1 MRQSIP
7 GKNLSRQFRRAVR
20 SEVSSAARTRL
31 MVEQLE
37 DRRVLAAS
45 ILPDTGVTD
54 SEPADLVQSS
64 SVGTDVGVPSQEA
77 GGAAAG
83 LQSSGNSDGPRRSA
97 PQPIG
102 VGSDATLWVEGD
114 QSEVVRTAIPG
125 ELVIGVEAGQDL
137 LGLIEHTRESSLQA
151 PVIMGPLVTDAI
163 LSLEQ
168 SQLDVI
174 HLRFSGSDQL
184 DDIVAFA
191 TEIPGVAW
199 AQPNYQYTGDIMD
212 FIPNDPLFAQ
222 QYHHDLMGNTQ
233 AWDITLGDPS
243 VVVAVT
249 DTGVQVDH
257 PDLAANMWTNDLE
270 ANGLFGV
277 DDDNNGFVDD
287 IFGYDFVADDGDP
300 SPLVAGDDHGTHVA
314 GIVAGVTNNET
325 QVAGTAGGASVMALR
340 ISGSD
345 GGFTSTIMANS
356 FAYAIDN
363 GARIANT
370 SFNINR
376 FVGDST
382 FTSGLQ
388 YYYDGGG
395 LHFNSAGNAN
405 ELNPARQAFEQTL
418 LVAST
423 DANDVRS
430 GFSNYGTGIDVA
442 APGSSI
448 LSTETNSG
456 TGFKSGTSMAAPNA
470 AGAAALIWSANPDYT
485 RDQVAAQL
493 LGTADNIDAQ
503 NPGFVGLLG
512 SGRVNSFAA
521 LTQTLAAPQVESQSG
536 LPVDGSVLQQSEP
549 LGDFTLQFDQIMD
562 PAAVNDPASYELRYA
577 GANGVFDDAD
587 DIVYPVT
594 PTSTYMMGSNST
606 SYTFGSGPFEIG
618 QYRFSLLAEQLVNPF
633 DTPLDGNGDDVGGDN
648 YTVSFEI
655 AMNPFEQI
663 GAPGTLLYGTEITAQ
678 VATAAE
684 VDSYSFDFSANQML
698 SVAVVPTDEGLQPAV
713 EVVGPTGAVLASST
727 ASSAGLAASVSG
739 QAIFEEGSYTVRV
752 SGAGDTVGGYEL
764 AVSLNGE
771 LESESVD
778 GISNDTFATAQ
789 SLESSFMPLSPTA
802 SRGAVI
808 GNDSNVGPSQT
819 LTGVFAPR
827 VLNYSLTDL
836 PIPTGDGFVTVTAFA
851 DLDLSTEFLTLG
863 IENMAD
869 RDIFVDDGAQSQEV
883 VANVAL
889 TLAEINAII
898 ADDQADFSLT
908 PSPLVA
914 QLDGGS
920 WATVQ
925 LSYPVADDF
934 YSFSLGGGQ
943 SATIVVTGDGNP
955 DVQLFDS
962 TETLVAAGRSSAAL
976 DQVINNFTAPVD
988 AGAADYVIKV
998 AGEGDYS
1005 VTVTRGAD
1013 FDTETNNTFET
1024 AQDPTAA
1031 LGFIDATADAVTSV
1045 KTDFPA
1051 IDSLDS
1057 FCGCEPPDTHAA
1069 AGPDHIVEVVNT
1081 SIAVFDKSGNV
1092 LAAPQAFTTFFDS
1105 SIVAG
1110 DTFTFDPVVAYME
1123 DIDRWAVAIL
1133 SGATASAAETDL
1145 LLAVSDSSDPTAGWT
1160 EQHRID
1166 FGGISPGLFADYP
1179 KIGWNADALVLTLNM
1194 FGNSFE
1200 DVNIVTVDKASVMDN
1215 DRSTFTSFLSERPS
1229 QNFTMA
1235 AATMHGSVPGDPMWF
1250 VGQTAFGGT
1259 QSTVRLTRMDNPL
1272 SANPAFSTFLVPVD
1286 TYVGGSLPN
1295 APQPGGTRQTND
1307 SRMLNAEMRDGR
1319 LVAAHTINVGGV
1331 AKATWYEFDVSNPN
1345 APGFTQQATIDPD
1358 LTTATY
1364 FPSVAI
1370 NAAGDIGLT
1379 YMQSSATEFTSMY
1392 VVGQAAGSLPGS
1404 MAPPQLVKA
1413 GNQLFPGSRSGDYS
1427 GITVDPVTD
1436 TFWAA
1441 NEVSLSG
1448 SPDPRWSTHIAEF
1461 SVAAILDTDFYS
1473 FSANAGDALVIETD
1487 LPITGANIPANAF
1500 DPTITL
1506 FAPDGTELASD
1517 DDSLDGRN
1525 ATLSHTAQQTGQY
1538 RVAVTAQ
1545 VPERGEYFVDIQG
1558 ATGVN
1563 PAPEIDS
1570 LSPFDGQ
1577 GLIAFPTTVRIDFS
1591 EALLL
1596 PSVSAA
1602 DVTIGGLPATGMR
1615 FVDGDSFEF
1624 DIDPAANIGDGDYSI
1639 AIAAGA
1645 VTDLQGQSLAED
1657 FTSSFTLDTTG
1668 PTILSTTWNGQA
1680 FPADSILL
1688 DGPLTIDA
1696 IFSESLFTVR
1706 SARTGLKT
1714 PGVGDVVLTNTT
1726 TGDSVNPDNVLF
1738 DPVTLKF
1745 TAGFNQVEPGL
1756 YSVAFVSG
1764 DGAFEDA
1771 LGNDLDG
1778 EPIGPGSDGTPSGD
1792 NTKGGDYTVAFEVDF
1807 VTTESNDFGGIVP
1820 AGSMIA
1826 SSLGNVTRLHDATDA
1841 DGFTFYAN
1849 AGETISAI
1857 AEAQNPAAVA
1867 SIELVGLSAPIT
1879 SSPGGVAV
1887 MSPVVIPADG
1897 FYEMRL
1903 SADRTTDADVQLYRN
1918 AAVELFVGDSSAAN
1932 PLDISDS
1939 FSAVGPG
1946 RYAALAR
1953 TAPGAGDD
1961 VDEFIVD
1968 FTGKSGV
1975 QYDIIL
1981 SGLTADYSGELLE
1994 IIAPDGTLVDTG
2006 SPDPLSSGAAVTNFD
2021 QGILG
2026 FTVAE
2031 EGVYTIR
2038 LTSNNTAGQYSIVV
2052 TDGHAFEVESNNNPS
2067 PTLRSLDG
2075 LSGGVGAVSP
2085 GIETFGEFRDPL
2097 LFSQAVPSGLTLET
2111 FDNTPVPDFQ
2121 VGLCGF
2127 TIDAASNDACYSPG
2141 AIQPG
2146 ITVTAPG
2153 AAQNE
2158 LVVLGTGFIGNL
2170 SPVVGAAAFA
2180 NSTRVDFNPPVSA
2193 FSLELW
2199 INALDLVGYT
2209 VLDPNGNTIA
2219 TSNIFVFDGQP
2230 NFLGFTAEVPI
2241 GAVQFDS
2248 TNGDLVDNVRYGGAL
2263 RDNDLWS
2270 ATYTAGEY
2278 VQLSATALLDDPM
2291 HSPVNA
2297 LDPEIRVV
2305 HPDGSTVV
2313 AQDSDSLDGKNAV
2326 VSFFAPVDGVYTIEV
2341 LGQTGRGEY
2350 LVGAPEDSIAPVV
2363 TDVVVASSTWTGAFV
2378 DIVDGGG
2385 AGAGNGL
2392 GVSLPGASQT
2402 RNLPWQDG
2410 IDRVYVTFSE
2420 DVSASW
2426 VAQNVSLNGTT
2437 AGNIPITLL
2446 EYGVA
2451 GDNVA
2456 TIGIASG
2463 ITNDRL
2469 VLSIADSVTD
2479 ASKNRL
2485 DGEWTTDSSLVSGDG
2500 TQGGR
2505 FNFFFDVLAG
2515 DINNSDAVNLSGD
2528 VLGVFAQN
2536 GMLPANLEEA
2546 YFDFNSSAAVN
2557 VSGDVLGVFALNGS
2571 ILPGPPPMAPGS
2583 LRGAGESGGA
2593 SGGNGGMQPEGEGP
2607 DTFAQNADSL
2617 FASLGDDQLDIQF

>member
-7 GKNLSRQFRRAVR
+7 AKNLSRQFRRALR
-20 SEVSSAARTRL
+20 GDASSSQTRL
-31 MVEQLE
+31 VVEQLE

-45 ILPDTGVTD
+45 ILPDAGLMD
-54 SEPADLVQSS
+54 SDLASE
-64 SVGTDVGVPSQEA
+64 VGGSDH
-77 GGAAAG
+77 AAG
-83 LQSSGNSDGPRRSA
+83 LAAPGGDSSGPGRSA

-102 VGSDATLWVEGD
+102 VGSDATSWIDRDGPD
-114 QSEVVRTAIPG
+114 VVRTAIPG
-125 ELVIGVEAGQDL
+125 ELVVGVEAGQSLLDL
-137 LGLIEHTRESSLQA
+137 FEYTREGSPQA
-151 PVIMGPLVTDAI
+151 PVIMGPLITDTI
-163 LSLEQ
+163 LSLDN
-168 SQLDVI
+168 SQLDVV

-222 QYHHDLMGNTQ
+222 QYHHALMGNTQ
-233 AWDITLGDPS
+233 AWDITLGESS

-257 PDLAANMWTNDLE
+257 PDLAENMWTNDLE
-270 ANGLFGV
+270 ANGLFGI

-300 SPLVAGDDHGTHVA
+300 SPIFASNDHGTHVA

-325 QVAGTAGGASVMALR
+325 QIAGTAGGASIMALR

-345 GGFTSTIMANS
+345 GGFTSTIMANT

-370 SFNINR
+370 SFNING

-382 FTSGLQ
+382 FTAGLQ

-405 ELNPARQAFEQTL
+405 ELNPARQVFEQTL

-423 DANDVRS
+423 DATDSKS
-430 GFSNYGTGIDVA
+430 GFSNFGTGIDVS
-442 APGSSI
+442 APGTSI
-448 LSTETNSG
+448 LSTVTNSG
-456 TGFKSGTSMAAPNA
+456 TGSKSGTSMAAPNA

-503 NPGFVGLLG
+503 NPAFVGLLG
-512 SGRVNSFAA
+512 SGRVNTFAA
-521 LTQTLAAPQVESQSG
+521 LTETLAAPQVKSQSG
-536 LPVDGSVLQQSEP
+536 LPVDGSAIAQSEQ
-549 LGDFTLQFDQIMD
+549 LGDFVLQFDQVMD
-562 PAAVNDPASYELRYA
+562 PAAVNNPASYELRNA

-594 PTSTYMMGSNST
+594 PTSTYMTGSNST

-618 QYRFSLLAEQLVNPF
+618 KYRFSLLAEQMVNPF
-633 DTPLDGNGDDVGGDN
+633 GTPLDGNGDDVGGDDF
-648 YTVSFEI
+648 TRSFEI
-655 AMNPFEQI
+655 VMNPFDQI
-663 GAPGTLLYGTEITAQ
+663 GAPGTLIYGTEITAQ
-678 VATAAE
+678 IAAAAE
-684 VDSYSFDFSANQML
+684 VDTYAFDFNAEQML
-698 SVAVVPTDEGLQPAV
+698 SVGVVPSIEGLQPAV
-713 EVVGPTGAVLASST
+713 EVLGPTGALLASNS
-727 ASSAGLAASVSG
+727 AASAGLAASISG
-739 QAIFEEGSYTVRV
+739 LPLAAEGNYTIRV
-752 SGAGDTVGGYEL
+752 TGAEDTVGGYQL
-764 AVSLNGE
+764 AVSLNAT

-778 GISNDTFATAQ
+778 GVSNDTFATAQ
-789 SLESSFMPLSPTA
+789 SLEPSFMPLSMAA
-802 SRGAVI
+802 SRGAVL

-851 DLDLSTEFLTLG
+851 DLDLTTEFLTLG
-863 IENMAD
+863 IEGLGN

-883 VANVAL
+883 ATDIPL

-914 QLDGGS
+914 QLDAGS
-920 WATVQ
+920 WATIQ

-934 YSFSLGGGQ
+934 YSFSLDGGQ
-943 SATIVVTGDGNP
+943 SATIVVAGDGSP
-955 DVQLFDS
+955 DVQLFDAS
-962 TETLVAAGRSSAAL
+962 ETLLAVGRSSAAL
-976 DQVINNFTAPVD
+976 DQVINNFTAPD
-988 AGAADYVIKV
+988 SAGTEEYVIKI
-998 AGEGDYS
+998 AGEGNYS

-1031 LGFIDATADAVTSV
+1031 LGFIDATADAVTSI
-1045 KTDFPA
+1045 KTEFPG

-1069 AGPDHIVEVVNT
+1069 VGLNHVVEVVNT
-1081 SIAVFDKSGNV
+1081 SIAMFDKSGNV
-1092 LAAPQAFTTFFDS
+1092 VSAPQAFTTFFDS

-1145 LLAVSDSSDPTAGWT
+1145 LLAVSDSADPTAGWT

-1166 FGGISPGLFADYP
+1166 FGGVSPGLFADYP
-1179 KIGWNADALVLTLNM
+1179 KIGWNADALVVTLNM

-1200 DVNIVTVDKASVMDN
+1200 DVNIVTVDKASVTDN
-1215 DRSTFTSFLSERPS
+1215 DRGTFTSFLTERTPE
-1229 QNFTMA
+1229 NFTMA

-1250 VGQTAFGGT
+1250 VGQTGFGGT
-1259 QSTVRLTRMDNPL
+1259 QNTVRLTRMDNPL
-1272 SANPAFSTFLVPVD
+1272 SADPTFNTFLVPVS
-1286 TYVGGSLPN
+1286 TYVGGNLPN
-1295 APQPGGTRQTND
+1295 APQPGGSRQTND

-1319 LVAAHTINVGGV
+1319 LVAAHTVNVGGV

-1345 APGFTQQATIDPD
+1345 APQFTQQATIDPEAA
-1358 LTTATY
+1358 TATY

-1370 NAAGDIGLT
+1370 NAAGDIGVT

-1392 VVGQAAGSLPGS
+1392 VVGQATGGLAGT

-1413 GNQLFPGSRSGDYS
+1413 GNQTFPGSRSGDYS

-1461 SVAAILDTDFYS
+1461 TVAPVLDTDYYS
-1473 FSANAGDALVIETD
+1473 FPASAGDALVIETD
-1487 LPITGANIPANAF
+1487 LPIVGTAIPQNNF

-1506 FAPDGTELASD
+1506 YAPDGSELASD

-1525 ATLSHTAQQTGQY
+1525 ATLSHIAEQTGNY
-1538 RVAVTAQ
+1538 RVAITAQ
-1545 VPERGEYFVDIQG
+1545 VPERGEYFIDIQG
-1558 ATGVN
+1558 ATGRS
-1563 PAPEIDS
+1563 PAPQVASIT
-1570 LSPFDGQ
+1570 PFDGQ
-1577 GLIAFPTTVRIDFS
+1577 GLIAFPTTVQVDFS

-1596 PSVSAA
+1596 PSVAA
-1602 DVTIGGLPATGMR
+1602 SDMTIGGLPATGMR
-1615 FVDGDSFEF
+1615 PIDGDTFEF
-1624 DIDPAANIGDGDYSI
+1624 DIDSAANIGDGDYSI
-1639 AIAAGA
+1639 VIAAGA
-1645 VTDLQGQSLAED
+1645 VTDLQGQQLAED

-1668 PTILSTTWNGQA
+1668 PRILATTWNGEA
-1680 FPADSILL
+1680 FPSSGILL
-1688 DGPLTIDA
+1688 DGPLSIEA
-1696 IFSESLFTVR
+1696 IFSEGLFTVR

-1726 TGDSVNPDNVLF
+1726 TGESVNPDNVLY
-1738 DPVTLKF
+1738 DPATLKF
-1745 TAGFNQVEPGL
+1745 TAGFDRVEAGL
-1756 YSVAFVSG
+1756 YAVTFVSG
-1764 DGAFEDA
+1764 DGAFEDV

-1778 EPIGPGSDGTPSGD
+1778 EPIGPAGDGTPSGD
-1792 NTKGGDYTVAFEVDF
+1792 SLKGGDFTVNFEVDF
-1807 VTTESNDFGGIVP
+1807 VTTDSNDFGGLVP
-1820 AGSMIA
+1820 DGSMIA
-1826 SSLGNVTRLHDATDA
+1826 SSLGNISRLHDATDT
-1841 DGFTFYAN
+1841 DGFLFYAN

-1857 AEAQNPAAVA
+1857 SGALDPNAAA
-1867 SIELVGLSAPIT
+1867 TIELIGISTPAT
-1879 SSPGGVAV
+1879 SSAGGVAV
-1887 MSPVVIPADG
+1887 IPPMLIPVDG
-1897 FYEMRL
+1897 VYEMRL
-1903 SADRTTDADVQLYRN
+1903 SADRTTEAFVQLYRN
-1918 AAVELFVGDSSAAN
+1918 AAVERYVGDSSATN
-1932 PLDISDS
+1932 QHDISDS
-1939 FSAVGPG
+1939 FAAVGPG
-1946 RYAALAR
+1946 RYAVLAR
-1953 TAPGAGDD
+1953 SEPGTGDN
-1961 VDEFIVD
+1961 VDEFVID
-1968 FTGKSGV
+1968 LTGKTGV
-1975 QYDIIL
+1975 KYDVIL
-1981 SGLTADYSGELLE
+1981 TGLTADYSGELLE
-1994 IIAPDGTLVDTG
+1994 VLGPDGTVLGTG
-2006 SPDPLSSGAAVTNFD
+2006 TPDPLSSGLAATNFD

-2026 FTVAE
+2026 VTVSV
-2031 EGVYTIR
+2031 EGLHTIR

-2052 TDGHAFEVESNNNPS
+2052 TEGHAFEVESNNNPS

-2075 LSGGVGAVSP
+2075 LGRGVGFVSP
-2085 GIETFGEFRDPL
+2085 GIETFGEFLDPAQFL
-2097 LFSQAVPSGLTLET
+2097 QAVPNGLAFET
-2111 FDNTPVPDFQ
+2111 FDNTPVPDLQ
-2121 VGLCGF
+2121 VGVCGP
-2127 TIDAASNDACYSPG
+2127 TISATSNDACYSPG
-2141 AIQPG
+2141 AIQSG
-2146 ITVTAPG
+2146 VTVSAPG
-2153 AAQNE
+2153 SAAND
-2158 LVVLGTGFIGNL
+2158 LVVLGSGFIGNPT
-2170 SPVVGAAAFA
+2170 PVVGAAAFID
-2180 NSTRVDFNPPVSA
+2180 STRVDFDPPVFA
-2193 FSLELW
+2193 FGLELW
-2199 INALDLVGYT
+2199 INAFDLVGYT
-2209 VLDPNGNTIA
+2209 VLDPAGATIS
-2219 TSNIFVFDGQP
+2219 TSSVPVFSGQP
-2230 NFLGFTAEVPI
+2230 NFLGFTASQPI
-2241 GAVQFDS
+2241 GAVLFNS
-2248 TNGDLVDNVRYGGAL
+2248 SNGDLVDNVAYGGAL

-2270 ATYTAGEY
+2270 ATYTAGQY

-2291 HSPVNA
+2291 HSPVN
-2297 LDPEIRVV
+2297 LVDPEIRVV

-2341 LGQTGRGEY
+2341 LGQNSRGEY
-2350 LVGAPEDSIAPVV
+2350 LIGAPEDSVAPTIV
-2363 TDVVVASSTWTGAFV
+2363 DVVAASSTWSNAFI
-2378 DIVDGGG
+2378 DTVDGGG
-2385 AGAGNGL
+2385 AGVGNGL

-2410 IDRVYVTFSE
+2410 IDRLYVTFSE
-2420 DVSASW
+2420 DVSATW
-2426 VAQNVSLNGTT
+2426 VAQNVTLTGTS
-2437 AGNIPITLL
+2437 AGNVPITLL

-2469 VLSIADSVTD
+2469 VLSISDSVTD

-2485 DGEWTTDSSLVSGDG
+2485 DGEWTTDSSVVSGDG

-2515 DINNSDAVNLSGD
+2515 DINNTGAVNVTGD
-2528 VLGVFAQN
+2528 VLGVFGQN
-2536 GMLPANLEEA
+2536 GLLPSTLAEA
-2546 YFDFNSSAAVN
+2546 YFDFTHDTAVN

-2571 ILPGPPPMAPGS
+2571 ILPALPPSAPGS
-2583 LRGAGESGGA
+2583 LRGAGGFGESGGA
-2593 SGGNGGMQPEGEGP
+2593 SGGDGGMQPEGEGP
-2607 DTFAQNADSL
+2607 DAFARNADSV
-2617 FASLGDDQLDIQF
+2617 FASLGDDQLDVEL